1 MFLTEET
8 PLLVAKNSNN
18 MLTRNI
24 SQKEKKKLTL
34 PVILT
39 HQTQVQNLKYK
50 DEPPLFKN
58 KSGKLNS
65 FHCSINLD
73 SLIDGNA

>member
-58 KSGKLNS
+58 QSGKLNS